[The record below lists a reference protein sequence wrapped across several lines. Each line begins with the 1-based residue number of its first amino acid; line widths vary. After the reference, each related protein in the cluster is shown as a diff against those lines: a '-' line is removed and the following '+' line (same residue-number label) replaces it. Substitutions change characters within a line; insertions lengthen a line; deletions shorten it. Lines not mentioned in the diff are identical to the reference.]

1 MTLSRRQAL
10 AVGIAATL
18 PVPAIAQ
25 APRPVTIVVA
35 FPPGGDVDTM
45 ARLLAERLASRLG
58 RPVVVEN
65 RAGASGTIGAQAV
78 ARAAP
83 DGDTLIHVPSTFAI
97 APHVLRAT
105 PTYDAVND
113 FTPIITT
120 GSATLI
126 LVAGRQ
132 SGLRTLADFIAAA
145 RAGRVSGYGSPG
157 SGSPMNVLAEMFH
170 RAANIQVPE
179 IAYRGVAPVVND
191 LLSGT
196 VPVGWVTPAV
206 VLQHIQ
212 SGAMVPLVV
221 SEAERNP
228 IVPQVP
234 TFRESGFDI
243 AFTSW
248 YGLLG
253 PRGMAPATVAT
264 LNRHMHEILTSAD
277 MTERLRGLGIIA
289 GGGTPE
295 RLGDY
300 VRTDSERFGRIVRE
314 LNIQAS

>member
-10 AVGIAATL
+10 ALGLAATL
-18 PVPAIAQ
+18 PAPALAQ
-25 APRPVTIVVA
+25 GTRPVTIIVA

-45 ARLLAERLASRLG
+45 ARMHAERLAQRLA

-65 RAGASGTIGAQAV
+65 RPGASGTIGAAAV

-97 APHVLRAT
+97 APHVLRQT
-105 PTYDAVND
+105 QTYDPVDD
-113 FTPIITT
+113 FSPIITT

-126 LVAGRQ
+126 LMASRQ
-132 SGLRTLADFIAAA
+132 SGLRNVADFLAAA

-170 RAANIQVPE
+170 RAAGVQVPE
-179 IAYRGVAPVVND
+179 VAYRGVAPVVTD
-191 LLSGT
+191 LLAGT

-206 VLQHIQ
+206 VVQHMQ
-212 SGAMVPLVV
+212 AGALVPIVI
-221 SEAERNP
+221 SEGERNP
-228 IVPQVP
+228 IVPNVP
-234 TFRESGFDI
+234 TLRESGFDI

-253 PRGMAPATVAT
+253 PRGMAPGLVAT
-264 LNRHMHEILTSAD
+264 LNQHMNAIMGDATVV
-277 MTERLRGLGIIA
+277 ERLRGMGTLP
-289 GGGTPE
+289 GGGAPQ
-295 RLGDY
+295 RLGDFI
-300 VRTDSERFGRIVRE
+300 RTDSDRFGRIVRE
-314 LNIQAS
+314 LNITAS